1 MSFAGPLQEAKT
13 PHTGTAGAPSNRGS
27 EPHNVTNVG
36 ATE

>member
-1 MSFAGPLQEAKT
+1 MSFAGPLQEAKA

-27 EPHNVTNVG
+27 DVHNVMTVG